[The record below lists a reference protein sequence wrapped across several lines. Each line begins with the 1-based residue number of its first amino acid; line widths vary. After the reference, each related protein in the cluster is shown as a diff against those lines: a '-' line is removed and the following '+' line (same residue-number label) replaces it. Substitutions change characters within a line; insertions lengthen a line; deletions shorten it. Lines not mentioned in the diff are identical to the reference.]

1 MKHRMTKMTPND
13 ARAKKNLL
21 EVKTNLELNRISK
34 RKYPEINVGDSV
46 RIYTKKKNF
55 QKERVPVWSD
65 NVYKVDEITENFKQ
79 QFYHLEGR
87 EKPLLR
93 HEILK
98 V

>member
-1 MKHRMTKMTPND
+1 MANALTNYNYRMKHRMTKMTPND
-13 ARAKKNLL
+13 ARAKKNFL

-65 NVYKVDEITENFKQ
+65 NVYKVDEIT
-79 QFYHLEGR
+79 
-87 EKPLLR
+87 
-93 HEILK
+93 
-98 V
+98 

>member
-1 MKHRMTKMTPND
+1 MLE
-13 ARAKKNLL
+13 ARKKFL
-21 EVKTNLELNRISK
+21 EDKTNLELNRISK

-46 RIYTKKKNF
+46 RVYTKKNNF
-55 QKERVPVWSD
+55 QKEQVPVWSD

-79 QFYHLEGR
+79 QFYHIEGR
-87 EKPLLR
+87 DKPLLR